1 MTGTA
6 RRSVGLV
13 GLGNQGRH
21 YTDRLVEA
29 GYRLT
34 VFDLD
39 AARVQRA
46 VEAGAVAAA
55 SVAALVGG
63 CEVVMLALPGSPA
76 VEAVMLGPDGAIAHL
91 RPGQIVIDTGTSRPA
106 SHLALCALVE
116 RAGARMLDAPVTWR
130 RQGLTVMVGGD
141 EAAFRA
147 SEDVL
152 VAIGAKVRYVGS
164 AGQGQMVKLVN
175 QMIQAG
181 TTAIV
186 AEALTFAAKAGVDLD
201 QVVETL
207 DVAGGAQTMLRR
219 AFAGG
224 GHLRLH
230 YKDLTYALEAAQALE
245 TPTPITAFLHEVFKS
260 VARDGDPLWTQPAIV
275 THWERQAG
283 VEVRGR
289 EGLSSG

>member
-1 MTGTA
+1 MQK
-6 RRSVGLV
+6 RRLGLV
-13 GLGNQGRH
+13 GLGNQGR
-21 YTDRLVEA
+21 YYATRLVEA
-29 GYRLT
+29 GYPLT

-39 AARVQRA
+39 RERVVAAVA
-46 VEAGAVAAA
+46 GGAVAAA
-55 SVAALVGG
+55 SVAALVDDA
-63 CEVVMLALPGSPA
+63 EVVLLALPGSPA
-76 VEAVMLGPDGAIAHL
+76 VEAVMLGPDGAIARL
-91 RPGQIVIDTGTSRPA
+91 RPGQVVIDTGTSRPA
-106 SHLALCALVE
+106 SHLALCAQVE
-116 RAGARMLDAPVTWR
+116 RTGARMLDAPVTWR
-130 RQGLTVMVGGD
+130 RPGLTIMVGGD
-141 EAAFRA
+141 EETFRA
-147 SEDVL
+147 CADVL
-152 VAIGAKVRYVGS
+152 DAIGTKVRYVGA

-186 AEALTFAAKAGVDLD
+186 AEALTFAARAGVDLD

-245 TPTPITAFLHEVFKS
+245 APTPITAFLHEVFKA
-260 VARDGDPLWTQPAIV
+260 VARDGDRLWTQPAIV
-275 THWERQAG
+275 TYWERQAG

-289 EGLSSG
+289 GSSEEV

>member
-1 MTGTA
+1 VA
-6 RRSVGLV
+6 RSIGLV

-21 YTDRLVEA
+21 YTERLLAA
-29 GYRLT
+29 GYLLQ

-39 AARVQRA
+39 ESRVAWA
-46 VEAGAVAAA
+46 VERGATAAA
-55 SVAALVGG
+55 SAADLTRSV
-63 CEVVMLALPGSPA
+63 EVVLLALPGSPA
-76 VEAVMLGPDGAIAHL
+76 VESVMLGPAGVIAHL

-106 SHLALCALVE
+106 SHLVLCQHVE
-116 RAGARMLDAPVTWR
+116 RAGAAMLDAPVTWR
-130 RQGLTVMVGGD
+130 RPGLTVMVGGD
-141 EAAFRA
+141 EAAYRA
-147 SEDVL
+147 SRDVL
-152 VAIGAKVRYVGS
+152 DAIGTKVRYVGA

-186 AEALTFAAKAGVDLD
+186 AEALTFAAKAGVDVD

-219 AFAGG
+219 SFAGG

-245 TPTPITAFLHEVFKS
+245 TPTPITAFLHEVFKA

-275 THWERQAG
+275 TFWERQAG
-283 VEVRGR
+283 TEVRGR
-289 EGLSSG
+289 EAPTEPPD